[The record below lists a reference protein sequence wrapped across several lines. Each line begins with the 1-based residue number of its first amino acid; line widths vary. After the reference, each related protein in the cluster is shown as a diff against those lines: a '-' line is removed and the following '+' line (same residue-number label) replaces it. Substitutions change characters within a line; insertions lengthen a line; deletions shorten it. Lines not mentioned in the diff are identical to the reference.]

1 MCLEEIIY
9 TDTANTILK
18 PCTEDRVKLII
29 QYLNT
34 IEPRT
39 QELQDIIDHITT
51 YVDKTYDSLYKM
63 FTSPKQKYD
72 TICHGDPWINN
83 LLFLH
88 DKEGKIIDL
97 KMVDYQIF
105 RYTSVA
111 TDILYFIYSSV
122 RSSLIERSFESLVKI
137 YHDEF
142 LNELRR
148 SHVDEKVLAE
158 LGTKWLN
165 AELRTYAL
173 YGLIVGCFFINPIFA
188 EKEEIEK
195 FENEEYG
202 LLNLNQ
208 EDVNSPIYRK
218 RFDRV
223 KCIVFHYY
231 KRFISGV
238 IDDDIEPITG

>member
-1 MCLEEIIY
+1 MR
-9 TDTANTILK
+9 

-29 QYLNT
+29 QYLST

-39 QELQDIIDHITT
+39 QELQAIIDLITT
-51 YVDKTYDSLYKM
+51 YVDKTYDKLSRM

-88 DKEGKIIDL
+88 DKEGRIIDL

-105 RYTSVA
+105 RHTSVA

-122 RSSLIERSFESLVKI
+122 RSSLIERSFESLIKI

-148 SHVDEKVLAE
+148 SHVDEKILAE
-158 LGTKWLN
+158 LGMKWLET
-165 AELRTYAL
+165 ELRTYAL

-188 EKEEIEK
+188 EEEDIQK

-202 LLNLNQ
+202 LLNLND
-208 EDVNSPIYRK
+208 EDVNSAIYQK
-218 RFDRV
+218 KFNRV

-231 KRFISGV
+231 KKFILGV